1 MSSFITAAVLQLSDP
16 QNTTPMSQVLIICK
30 CTLLYNR
37 LASLIL
43 ILVTISV
50 QNQQS
55 HSVDMEDNQPPPS
68 WNIYWE
74 GLRNKKLK
82 SELLLP
88 NPSWSTMTPT
98 TFLCS
103 SRTHNAVLQALI
115 PYQKGNAGYQLFGEK
130 KSHTLLD
137 KTPEL
142 PCKCWHLNRLLSGIS
157 ISTQSQT
164 TGEQS
169 MQFVLHIITQLSLL
183 IL

>member
-1 MSSFITAAVLQLSDP
+1 
-16 QNTTPMSQVLIICK
+16 MSQVLIICK

-115 PYQKGNAGYQLFGEK
+115 PYQKGNAGYQLFGK
-130 KSHTLLD
+130 KKAIPCWIKHLASLQMLTLKQTAIRNQHIHTITNHWGTKHAVCSSHN
-137 KTPEL
+137 
-142 PCKCWHLNRLLSGIS
+142 HSA
-157 ISTQSQT
+157 
-164 TGEQS
+164 
-169 MQFVLHIITQLSLL
+169 ITSNLV
-183 IL
+183 IRPPWCNEC

>member
-115 PYQKGNAGYQLFGEK
+115 PYQKGNAGYQLFGK
-130 KSHTLLD
+130 KKAIPYWIKHLSFPANADTLTDCYQESAYPHNHKPLGN
-137 KTPEL
+137 KA
-142 PCKCWHLNRLLSGIS
+142 R
-157 ISTQSQT
+157 
-164 TGEQS
+164 
-169 MQFVLHIITQLSLL
+169 SLFFT
-183 IL
+183 